1 MSGLPGQE
9 VFNAPAVSNAAV
21 ANKTLI
27 SPASIDPLNIA
38 VLYSDYVNDTELPLP
53 IDTVGCVPYYNKP
66 SKSSTQPYGDF
77 TTPCMTQAFL
87 ASLFYPNNGM
97 YFNIN
102 KCASQSQ
109 AINLSSQLFTSS
121 NSIIQTTEA
130 GETMSGTS
138 VDTFTLYSRIVRVL
152 CERNNIQEHMIP
164 KWKLIKLRQELLS
177 KSNLSAWVG
186 TTYSMTYDQVIGH
199 LVDTNIL
206 VVENKNN
213 KGSIT
218 VTKEWPVVPISVTAI
233 YTSQVFPEVT
243 LEIILTY
250 NICFVGYNY
259 NNTAINGVTE
269 KGFGFPCIGTVIPAV
284 PENYTAFV
292 GQPEDDEGDDEGDDE
307 ADPPSP
313 TPTPDDVIIP
323 PLPTSSP
330 PPLPTSTPLPPSL

>member
-1 MSGLPGQE
+1 LISFYNFGKINILILYMSGLPGQE

-27 SPASIDPLNIA
+27 SPASIEPLNIA
-38 VLYSDYVNDTELPLP
+38 VLYSDYVNDTELPIP
-53 IDTVGCVPYYNKP
+53 IDTVGCVPYYSNP
-66 SKSSTQPYGDF
+66 SKSSTQPNGDF

-121 NSIIQTTEA
+121 NSIIQTNEA
-130 GETMSGTS
+130 GVHMSGTS
-138 VDTFTLYSRIVRVL
+138 VDTFTLFSRIVRVI
-152 CERNNIQEHMIP
+152 CERNNIQAHMIP
-164 KWKLIKLRQELLS
+164 KWKLIKLHQELLS

-199 LVDTNIL
+199 LIDTNIL

-213 KGSIT
+213 KGSFT

-233 YTSQVFPEVT
+233 YTSLVFPNVT

-250 NICFVGYNY
+250 NISFVGYNY
-259 NNTAINGVTE
+259 NNTAINGVTD

-284 PENYTAFV
+284 SETYTAFV
-292 GQPEDDEGDDEGDDE
+292 EPETSAPEDCDEGDDD

-313 TPTPDDVIIP
+313 TP
-323 PLPTSSP
+323 LPT
-330 PPLPTSTPLPPSL
+330 L